1 MDPAFGADL
10 IFLAINFLQQTI
22 HWRSWPMT
30 RKQYRTPNVSS
41 IAAMASRWFLRNVS
55 HRFTGSGSFGARRIY
70 RETLRSEIE
79 TQFQQFAVNARRGG
93 LFADT
98 LPSSCLSNSG
108 DPCPIQTKSSPM
120 PVHDGYRSDQDERL
134 PPPGPER
141 SQRNPEQFVHGSQST
156 ARTLRVECHQLPTE
170 SQVFEDEVLA
180 GTEGPEHPAE
190 EMPGRRDHSQ
200 NLIGKVRIE
209 LFAKAFILQAYD
221 VLARHRS
228 DTTCRH

>member
-1 MDPAFGADL
+1 MRGAGASLLTRFRPPACLTLETHA
-10 IFLAINFLQQTI
+10 
-22 HWRSWPMT
+22 
-30 RKQYRTPNVSS
+30 QYK
-41 IAAMASRWFLRNVS
+41 RNP
-55 HRFTGSGSFGARRIY
+55 AR
-70 RETLRSEIE
+70 
-79 TQFQQFAVNARRGG
+79 
-93 LFADT
+93 
-98 LPSSCLSNSG
+98 
-108 DPCPIQTKSSPM
+108 
-120 PVHDGYRSDQDERL
+120 
-134 PPPGPER
+134 ER